1 MRLMSLAEQDFFPG
15 EGASFSGT
23 DWITGDADEQYVIT
37 LQNGEMVYTGKISQD
52 LVDQDGN
59 RTGIVWQD
67 IAPITL
73 LA

>member
-15 EGASFSGT
+15 EGASFPGT
-23 DWITGDADEQYVIT
+23 EWITGDADAQYVLT
-37 LQNGEMVYTGKISQD
+37 LQNGEMVYSGKISQD

-59 RTGIVWQD
+59 RTGIVWQS

-73 LA
+73 LS

>member
-1 MRLMSLAEQDFFPG
+1 MP
-15 EGASFSGT
+15 
-23 DWITGDADEQYVIT
+23 T